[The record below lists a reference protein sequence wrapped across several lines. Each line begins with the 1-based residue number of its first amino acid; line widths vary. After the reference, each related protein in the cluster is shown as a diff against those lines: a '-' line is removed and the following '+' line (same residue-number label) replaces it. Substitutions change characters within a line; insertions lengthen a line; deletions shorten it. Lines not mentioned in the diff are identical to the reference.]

1 MGWTTDLFCNIT
13 FHKETYNSKYEVES
27 EIEELNHSIKNNEEY
42 LKKLVFITEPNK
54 FFPDDTFYSIDSA
67 VKDTLEILQEDYIK
81 KYKLELLLDN
91 WEMCHTED
99 GLAIDPPED
108 MGYDTAYLSGDFVKS
123 VKHPIDE

>member
-13 FHKETYNSKYEVES
+13 FHKETYDNKYKVES
-27 EIEELNHSIKNNEEY
+27 EIEELNQSIKESEEY

-54 FFPDDTFYSIDSA
+54 FFPEDTFYSIDSA

-99 GLAIDPPED
+99 GLAIDPPEG
-108 MGYDTAYLSGDFVKS
+108 MGYDTAYLSGDFIKS
-123 VKHPIDE
+123 IKHPGDE

>member
-27 EIEELNHSIKNNEEY
+27 EIEELSHSIKDNEEY

-99 GLAIDPPED
+99 GLAIDPPDD

-123 VKHPIDE
+123 VKHPRNE